1 MSSDMNVQFIFCAD
15 PDSSDLCA
23 GRRLDYLRAQ
33 FPLVGS
39 SESPLKLGLAEV
51 LGGAHAVKSGD
62 MAGLQE
68 TPVLT
73 RGDLV
78 GAVCH

>member
-1 MSSDMNVQFIFCAD
+1 MSSDTNVQFIFCAH

-23 GRRLDYLRAQ
+23 GRKLDYPRAQ

-39 SESPLKLGLAEV
+39 SESPPKLGLAEV

-62 MAGLQE
+62 MPGLQE

-73 RGDLV
+73 
-78 GAVCH
+78 